1 MNLKIHTY
9 PDGRADHLDPYDQI
23 LLVNEQG
30 KFVIQQAGE
39 GLRDGD
45 QYAIPPQSE
54 LPPRQASDVMYY
66 FASNQMT
73 HDWEVNLDG
82 DVEAV
87 NIWSKNSARLVTHPF
102 SEDLNLTL
110 LGAIEYVMDQDEI

>member
-1 MNLKIHTY
+1 
-9 PDGRADHLDPYDQI
+9 
-23 LLVNEQG
+23 
-30 KFVIQQAGE
+30 
-39 GLRDGD
+39 
-45 QYAIPPQSE
+45 
-54 LPPRQASDVMYY
+54 MYY

-102 SEDLNLTL
+102 SENLNSTL
-110 LGAIEYVMDQDEI
+110 LEAIEYVMDQDEI